1 MTIYY
6 QHYCTYC
13 SSAYNRTQEKITPGF
28 CSRDCEISENN
39 RRSQKSFIQQ
49 RLESLTSQRALYDR
63 VDHSLGLPAEDA
75 VPVPENATRKRE
87 YRCVCCG
94 ITDEYNNKPIKLQL
108 YHVDGNDKNFVPENV
123 CLLCPN
129 CLSQEQ

>member
-6 QHYCTYC
+6 QHYCIYC
-13 SSAYNRTQEKITPGF
+13 SSAYNRAQEKITPGF
-28 CSRDCEISENN
+28 CSRDCEVSENN

-49 RLESLTSQRALYDR
+49 RVESLVLQRTPYENL
-63 VDHSLGLPAEDA
+63 DHSMGLPPTDA
-75 VPVPENATRKRE
+75 VAVTETSSRKRE

-94 ITDEYNNKPIKLQL
+94 ITEYNGKSIKLKL
-108 YHVDGNDKNFVPENV
+108 FHNDGNDKNFVPENV
-123 CLLCPN
+123 RLLCPN